1 MNKTHILIVEDE
13 GIVAKDLQALL
24 KRLGY
29 HVPATVGTGE
39 LAIQAAIQ
47 NQPDLILM
55 DIQLRG
61 SMDGVQASAAITSQQ
76 DVPIVYLTAN
86 SDEATL
92 QRAKGT
98 APFGFLVKPFE
109 ERAIQAGIEMA
120 LYKHRTDKKMRE
132 REQWLS
138 TTLTSIADAVI
149 TTDADGKITFLNT
162 AAETLSGWSLG
173 DAVGRPYAEVFQI
186 VEESTRL
193 VPTDRVAKALTAG
206 ATGSFSNHTI
216 LVRRDTS
223 EVHIEHSVAPIR
235 QGLQELIGGCVI
247 VFNDVSER
255 KQLEERLLQ
264 VQKMDAI
271 GKLAG
276 GIAHDFN
283 NAITAIVGYAE
294 MILLKIKETDPLHS
308 DARQIVRAAEHSARL
323 THQLLAFSRK
333 QVLQPRSLS
342 LNAEIA
348 GVEDMVRRLIGE
360 NIRLEIS
367 AAPDLWRTM
376 ADAGQIQQVVIN
388 LAINARDA
396 MPEGGCLKLQVS
408 NTTVDAVQALRIS
421 DGRPGEFVLL
431 TVSDNGTGM
440 SRETMQRVFEPFF
453 TTKGPGKGSGI
464 GLATCYG
471 IIRQTSGMIS
481 VASEIGS
488 GTTFSIYLPKAI
500 TTEQAVTCSQDDA
513 ELPQGTETILLVEDE
528 EILRE
533 LGVEVLGSLGYRM
546 LVASDGTEAV
556 RILSSEAGSDID
568 LVVTDLVMPRMSGR
582 ELVTWMG
589 ERFGA
594 MPVLFMSGYT
604 DDEIIRNAVE
614 GAEIEY
620 LQKPFTPKALAHK
633 IREVLDRSSGL
644 QRSAFGRDSDEGRL
658 RSQPAVFVA
667 HEH

>member
-173 DAVGRPYAEVFQI
+173 DAVGLPYAEVFQI

-440 SRETMQRVFEPFF
+440 TRETMQRVFEPFF

-633 IREVLDRSSGL
+633 IREVLDRSSCL

>member
-173 DAVGRPYAEVFQI
+173 DAVGLPYAEVFQI

-440 SRETMQRVFEPFF
+440 TRETMQRVFEPFF

>member
-173 DAVGRPYAEVFQI
+173 DAVGLPYAEVFQI